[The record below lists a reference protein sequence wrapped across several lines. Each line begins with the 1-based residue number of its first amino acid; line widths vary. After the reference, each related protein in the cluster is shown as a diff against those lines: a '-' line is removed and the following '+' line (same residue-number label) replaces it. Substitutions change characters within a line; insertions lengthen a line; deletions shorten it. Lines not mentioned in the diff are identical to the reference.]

1 MAGIWRE
8 ETSCE
13 ARRSHGHARTDL
25 PPSGDAF
32 RVSAMARCAAH
43 IAIHNC
49 QMLATMQSISHGVW
63 PYRCVCVGFGKIPVP
78 HFKPSAAT
86 AKAYSCA
93 MDSPKPS
100 AHRGAARKTPVA
112 MAKLEQTCPTSEEM
126 RSSPYNIHNDAKH
139 KLSVTL
145 LPFKNAPRIA
155 SPFRAHF
162 PVLLFDVLECH
173 IASLLRT
180 NAMCD
185 INRTLCNSHICGLMC
200 SKVWSRST
208 C

>member
-1 MAGIWRE
+1 MP
-8 ETSCE
+8 
-13 ARRSHGHARTDL
+13 ARTFHHRAMHFVSPQWPDVQHIL
-25 PPSGDAF
+25 RYTIVKCSQRSRAF
-32 RVSAMARCAAH
+32 RTGCGRIVVRF
-43 IAIHNC
+43 
-49 QMLATMQSISHGVW
+49 
-63 PYRCVCVGFGKIPVP
+63 GFGKIPVP

-100 AHRGAARKTPVA
+100 AHRGAAWKTPVA

-145 LPFKNAPRIA
+145 LPCENAPRIA

-185 INRTLCNSHICGLMC
+185 INRSPLQFTHF
-200 SKVWSRST
+200 RSYVQ
-208 C
+208 